1 MIVKTKKYQLSTK
14 KYIKLGMLNILRS
27 QWWVIL
33 ITLAIGAMTFVIP
46 SNWWWI
52 GSLTAFVLYGL
63 FWLIQ
68 FAGVPQL
75 EQNKILFERLN
86 YEITSQQIL
95 IKLNPKQGMPM
106 KWENIKKAFI
116 GKDFFLL
123 IISKAQFI
131 YLPFKIFN
139 SDNERKFMETILRR
153 SRCASASPRQPDLA
167 RQSHLTAP
175 VPCSEVEFHGRGS
188 CSGWPSMIMFQA

>member
-33 ITLAIGAMTFVIP
+33 IALAIAAMTFVIP

-52 GSLTAFVLYGL
+52 GSLIAFVLYGI

-68 FAGVPQL
+68 FAGVPPL
-75 EQNKILFERLN
+75 EQNQILFERLN

-106 KWENIKKAFI
+106 KWENIKRVFI

-123 IISKAQFI
+123 VLSKAQFI

-153 SRCASASPRQPDLA
+153 KNY
-167 RQSHLTAP
+167 
-175 VPCSEVEFHGRGS
+175 
-188 CSGWPSMIMFQA
+188 IK

>member
-1 MIVKTKKYQLSTK
+1 MIVKTRKYQLGTS

-33 ITLAIGAMTFVIP
+33 IAVAIGCMTLIIP

-52 GSLTAFVLYGL
+52 GSLIAFVLYGL

-75 EQNKILFERLN
+75 EQNKVLFERLS
-86 YEITSQQIL
+86 YEITSQQIM

-106 KWENIKKAFI
+106 KWENIKKVFV
-116 GKDFFLL
+116 GKNYFLL
-123 IISKAQFI
+123 VLSKAQFI

-139 SDNERKFMETILRR
+139 SENERKFMETILRR
-153 SRCASASPRQPDLA
+153 KNY
-167 RQSHLTAP
+167 
-175 VPCSEVEFHGRGS
+175 
-188 CSGWPSMIMFQA
+188 IK

>member
-1 MIVKTKKYQLSTK
+1 MIVKTRKFQLGTG
-14 KYIKLGMLNILRS
+14 KYIKHGMINIVRQ
-27 QWWVIL
+27 QWWVFL
-33 ITLAIGAMTFVIP
+33 IAVAIASMTFIIP

-52 GSLTAFVLYGL
+52 GALTALILYWL

-68 FAGVPQL
+68 FAGITQL

-86 YEITSQQIL
+86 YEISSQQIL

-106 KWENIKKAFI
+106 KWENIKKVYI
-116 GKDFFLL
+116 GKDYYLL

-139 SDNERKFMETILRR
+139 TENERKFMETILRR
-153 SRCASASPRQPDLA
+153 KNY
-167 RQSHLTAP
+167 
-175 VPCSEVEFHGRGS
+175 
-188 CSGWPSMIMFQA
+188 IK

>member
-33 ITLAIGAMTFVIP
+33 IALAIAAMTFVIP

-52 GSLTAFVLYGL
+52 GSLIAFVLYGI

-106 KWENIKKAFI
+106 KWENIKRVFI

-123 IISKAQFI
+123 VLSKAQFI

-153 SRCASASPRQPDLA
+153 KNY
-167 RQSHLTAP
+167 
-175 VPCSEVEFHGRGS
+175 
-188 CSGWPSMIMFQA
+188 IK

>member
-27 QWWVIL
+27 QWWIIL
-33 ITLAIGAMTFVIP
+33 IALAIASMMFVIP

-52 GSLTAFVLYGL
+52 GALTAFVLYGL

-75 EQNKILFERLN
+75 EQNKILFERLS
-86 YEITSQQIL
+86 YEITSQQIM
-95 IKLNPKQGMPM
+95 IKLNPKQGMPV

-123 IISKAQFI
+123 VLSKAQFI

-139 SDNERKFMETILRR
+139 SENERKFMETILKRKNY
-153 SRCASASPRQPDLA
+153 
-167 RQSHLTAP
+167 
-175 VPCSEVEFHGRGS
+175 
-188 CSGWPSMIMFQA
+188 IK

>member
-1 MIVKTKKYQLSTK
+1 MIVKTKKYQLSTG
-14 KYIKLGMLNILRS
+14 KYIKLGLINILRS

-33 ITLAIGAMTFVIP
+33 IALAIASMTFVIP

-52 GSLTAFVLYGL
+52 GALIALVLYGL

-68 FAGVPQL
+68 FAGITQL

-86 YEITSQQIL
+86 YEISSQQIL

-106 KWENIKKAFI
+106 KWENIKKAYA

-123 IISKAQFI
+123 VISKAQFI
-131 YLPFKIFN
+131 YLPHRIFN
-139 SDNERKFMETILRR
+139 TDNERKFMETILRR
-153 SRCASASPRQPDLA
+153 KNY
-167 RQSHLTAP
+167 
-175 VPCSEVEFHGRGS
+175 
-188 CSGWPSMIMFQA
+188 IK

>member
-33 ITLAIGAMTFVIP
+33 IALAIAAMTFVIP

-52 GSLTAFVLYGL
+52 GSIIAFVLYGL

-106 KWENIKKAFI
+106 KWENIKRVFV

-123 IISKAQFI
+123 VLSKAQFI

-153 SRCASASPRQPDLA
+153 KNY
-167 RQSHLTAP
+167 
-175 VPCSEVEFHGRGS
+175 
-188 CSGWPSMIMFQA
+188 IK

>member
-1 MIVKTKKYQLSTK
+1 MIVKTKKYQLSTS
-14 KYIKLGMLNILRS
+14 KYIKLGMLNILRT

-33 ITLAIGAMTFVIP
+33 IAVAIGCMTLIIP

-52 GSLTAFVLYGL
+52 GSLIAFVLYGL

-75 EQNKILFERLN
+75 EQNKVLFERLS
-86 YEITSQQIL
+86 YEITSQQIM

-106 KWENIKKAFI
+106 KWENIKKVFV
-116 GKDFFLL
+116 GKDYFLL
-123 IISKAQFI
+123 VLSKAQFI

-139 SDNERKFMETILRR
+139 SENERKFMETILRR
-153 SRCASASPRQPDLA
+153 KNY
-167 RQSHLTAP
+167 
-175 VPCSEVEFHGRGS
+175 
-188 CSGWPSMIMFQA
+188 IK

>member
-1 MIVKTKKYQLSTK
+1 MIVKTKKYQLGTR

-33 ITLAIGAMTFVIP
+33 IALAIAAMTFIIP
-46 SNWWWI
+46 SIWWWI
-52 GSLTAFVLYGL
+52 GSLIAFVLYGL

-75 EQNKILFERLN
+75 EQNKILFERLS

-116 GKDFFLL
+116 GKDFYLL
-123 IISKAQFI
+123 ILSKAQFI
-131 YLPFKIFN
+131 YLPFRIFN
-139 SDNERKFMETILRR
+139 SENERKFMETILRR
-153 SRCASASPRQPDLA
+153 KNY
-167 RQSHLTAP
+167 
-175 VPCSEVEFHGRGS
+175 
-188 CSGWPSMIMFQA
+188 IK

>member
-1 MIVKTKKYQLSTK
+1 
-14 KYIKLGMLNILRS
+14 
-27 QWWVIL
+27 
-33 ITLAIGAMTFVIP
+33 MTFVIP

-52 GSLTAFVLYGL
+52 GSLIAFVLYGL
-63 FWLIQ
+63 FWFIQ

-106 KWENIKKAFI
+106 KWENIKKAII

-123 IISKAQFI
+123 VISKAQFI

-153 SRCASASPRQPDLA
+153 KNY
-167 RQSHLTAP
+167 
-175 VPCSEVEFHGRGS
+175 
-188 CSGWPSMIMFQA
+188 IK

>member
-33 ITLAIGAMTFVIP
+33 IALAIAAMTFVIP

-52 GSLTAFVLYGL
+52 GSLIAFVLYGI

-86 YEITSQQIL
+86 YEITSQQIM

-106 KWENIKKAFI
+106 KWENIKKAFV
-116 GKDFFLL
+116 GKDFYLL
-123 IISKAQFI
+123 VLSKAQFI
-131 YLPFKIFN
+131 YLPFRIFN

-153 SRCASASPRQPDLA
+153 KNY
-167 RQSHLTAP
+167 
-175 VPCSEVEFHGRGS
+175 
-188 CSGWPSMIMFQA
+188 IK

>member
-14 KYIKLGMLNILRS
+14 KYIRLGMLNILRS

-33 ITLAIGAMTFVIP
+33 IALAIASMTFIIP

-52 GSLTAFVLYGL
+52 GSLIAFVLYGV

-75 EQNKILFERLN
+75 EQNKILFERLS

-116 GKDFFLL
+116 GKDFYLL
-123 IISKAQFI
+123 ILSKAQFI
-131 YLPFKIFN
+131 YLPFRIFN

-153 SRCASASPRQPDLA
+153 KNY
-167 RQSHLTAP
+167 
-175 VPCSEVEFHGRGS
+175 
-188 CSGWPSMIMFQA
+188 IK

>member
-1 MIVKTKKYQLSTK
+1 MIVKTKKYQLGTG
-14 KYIKLGMLNILRS
+14 KYIKLGMMNILRT

-33 ITLAIGAMTFVIP
+33 IALAIAAMTFVIP
-46 SNWWWI
+46 SYWWWI
-52 GSLTAFVLYGL
+52 GALIALILYGL

-75 EQNKILFERLN
+75 EQNKILFERLS

-106 KWENIKKAFI
+106 KWENIKRAFV

-123 IISKAQFI
+123 ILSKAQFI

-139 SDNERKFMETILRR
+139 SENERKFMETILRR
-153 SRCASASPRQPDLA
+153 KNY
-167 RQSHLTAP
+167 
-175 VPCSEVEFHGRGS
+175 
-188 CSGWPSMIMFQA
+188 IK

>member
-1 MIVKTKKYQLSTK
+1 MIVKTKKYQLGTS
-14 KYIKLGMLNILRS
+14 KYIKLGMLNILRT

-33 ITLAIGAMTFVIP
+33 IALAIAAMTFIIP

-52 GSLTAFVLYGL
+52 GSLIAFVLYGL

-75 EQNKILFERLN
+75 EQNKILFERLS

-106 KWENIKKAFI
+106 KWENIKKAYI
-116 GKDFFLL
+116 GKDFYLL
-123 IISKAQFI
+123 ILSKAQFI
-131 YLPFKIFN
+131 YLPFRIFN
-139 SDNERKFMETILRR
+139 TENEKKFMETILRR
-153 SRCASASPRQPDLA
+153 KNY
-167 RQSHLTAP
+167 
-175 VPCSEVEFHGRGS
+175 
-188 CSGWPSMIMFQA
+188 IK

>member
-1 MIVKTKKYQLSTK
+1 MIVKTKKYQLSTS

-33 ITLAIGAMTFVIP
+33 IALAIAAMTFIIP

-52 GSLTAFVLYGL
+52 GSLIAFVLYGL

-75 EQNKILFERLN
+75 EQNKILFERLS

-116 GKDFFLL
+116 GKDFYLL
-123 IISKAQFI
+123 ILSKAQFI
-131 YLPFKIFN
+131 YLPFRIFN
-139 SDNERKFMETILRR
+139 TENERKFMETILRR
-153 SRCASASPRQPDLA
+153 KNY
-167 RQSHLTAP
+167 
-175 VPCSEVEFHGRGS
+175 
-188 CSGWPSMIMFQA
+188 IK

>member
-33 ITLAIGAMTFVIP
+33 IALAIAAMTFVIP

-52 GSLTAFVLYGL
+52 GSLTAFVLYGV

-106 KWENIKKAFI
+106 KWENIKRVFV

-123 IISKAQFI
+123 VLSKAQFI

-153 SRCASASPRQPDLA
+153 KNY
-167 RQSHLTAP
+167 
-175 VPCSEVEFHGRGS
+175 
-188 CSGWPSMIMFQA
+188 IK

>member
-1 MIVKTKKYQLSTK
+1 MIVKTKKYQLSTG
-14 KYIKLGMLNILRS
+14 KYIKLGLINILRS

-33 ITLAIGAMTFVIP
+33 IALAIASMTFVIP

-52 GSLTAFVLYGL
+52 GALIALVLYGL

-68 FAGVPQL
+68 FAGITQL

-86 YEITSQQIL
+86 YEISSQQIL

-106 KWENIKKAFI
+106 KWENIKKAYA

-123 IISKAQFI
+123 VISKAQFI
-131 YLPFKIFN
+131 YLPHRIFN
-139 SDNERKFMETILRR
+139 SENERKFMETILRR
-153 SRCASASPRQPDLA
+153 KNY
-167 RQSHLTAP
+167 
-175 VPCSEVEFHGRGS
+175 
-188 CSGWPSMIMFQA
+188 IK

>member
-33 ITLAIGAMTFVIP
+33 IALAIAAMTFVIP

-52 GSLTAFVLYGL
+52 GSLIALILYGV

-106 KWENIKKAFI
+106 KWENIKKVFI

-123 IISKAQFI
+123 VLSKAQFI

-139 SDNERKFMETILRR
+139 SDNERKFMETILKRKNY
-153 SRCASASPRQPDLA
+153 
-167 RQSHLTAP
+167 
-175 VPCSEVEFHGRGS
+175 
-188 CSGWPSMIMFQA
+188 IK

>member
-1 MIVKTKKYQLSTK
+1 MIVKTKKYQLGTGQ
-14 KYIKLGMLNILRS
+14 YIKLGMLNILRS
-27 QWWVIL
+27 QWWTIL
-33 ITLAIGAMTFVIP
+33 IAIAIASMTFVIP
-46 SNWWWI
+46 SIWWWI
-52 GSLTAFVLYGL
+52 GALIALVLYGL

-75 EQNKILFERLN
+75 EQNKILFERLS

-106 KWENIKKAFI
+106 KWENIKKVFV

-131 YLPFKIFN
+131 YLPFRIFN

-153 SRCASASPRQPDLA
+153 KNY
-167 RQSHLTAP
+167 
-175 VPCSEVEFHGRGS
+175 
-188 CSGWPSMIMFQA
+188 IK

>member
-1 MIVKTKKYQLSTK
+1 MIVKTRKYQLGTS

-33 ITLAIGAMTFVIP
+33 IAVAIGCMTLIIP

-52 GSLTAFVLYGL
+52 GSLIAFVLYGL

-75 EQNKILFERLN
+75 EQNKVLFERLS
-86 YEITSQQIL
+86 YEITSQQIM

-106 KWENIKKAFI
+106 KWENIKKVFV
-116 GKDFFLL
+116 GKDYFLL
-123 IISKAQFI
+123 VLSKAQFI

-139 SDNERKFMETILRR
+139 SENERKFMETILRR
-153 SRCASASPRQPDLA
+153 KNY
-167 RQSHLTAP
+167 
-175 VPCSEVEFHGRGS
+175 
-188 CSGWPSMIMFQA
+188 IK

>member
-1 MIVKTKKYQLSTK
+1 MIVRTKKYQLSTK

-27 QWWVIL
+27 QWWVI
-33 ITLAIGAMTFVIP
+33 IIALAIAAMTFIIP
-46 SNWWWI
+46 SHWWWI

-75 EQNKILFERLN
+75 EQNKILFERLS

-116 GKDFFLL
+116 GKDFYLL
-123 IISKAQFI
+123 VLSKAQFI
-131 YLPFKIFN
+131 YLPFRIFN

-153 SRCASASPRQPDLA
+153 KNY
-167 RQSHLTAP
+167 
-175 VPCSEVEFHGRGS
+175 
-188 CSGWPSMIMFQA
+188 IK

>member
-27 QWWVIL
+27 QWWVI
-33 ITLAIGAMTFVIP
+33 IIALAIAAMTFIIP
-46 SNWWWI
+46 SHWWWI

-75 EQNKILFERLN
+75 EQNKILFERLS
-86 YEITSQQIL
+86 YEISSQQIL

-106 KWENIKKAFI
+106 KWENIKRAFI

-123 IISKAQFI
+123 VLSKAQFI
-131 YLPFKIFN
+131 YLPFRIFN
-139 SDNERKFMETILRR
+139 SDNERKFMETILKRKNY
-153 SRCASASPRQPDLA
+153 
-167 RQSHLTAP
+167 
-175 VPCSEVEFHGRGS
+175 
-188 CSGWPSMIMFQA
+188 IK

>member
-1 MIVKTKKYQLSTK
+1 MIVKTRKYQLPTG
-14 KYIKLGMLNILRS
+14 KYIKLGMLNILRE
-27 QWWVIL
+27 QWWVFL
-33 ITLAIGAMTFVIP
+33 IAIAISCMTFIIP

-52 GSLTAFVLYGL
+52 GALIALVLYGL

-68 FAGVPQL
+68 FAGVTQL

-86 YEITSQQIL
+86 YEITSQQIM

-106 KWENIKKAFI
+106 KWENIKKAFA

-131 YLPFKIFN
+131 HLPFKIFN
-139 SDNERKFMETILRR
+139 SENDRKFMETILKRKN
-153 SRCASASPRQPDLA
+153 L
-167 RQSHLTAP
+167 LK
-175 VPCSEVEFHGRGS
+175 
-188 CSGWPSMIMFQA
+188 